1 MLFSFFLM
9 FFKFPLLIENIK
21 LSLTLVIPTGAP
33 IIIATE
39 AIETPP
45 SIADKANSQS
55 YQNNK
60 TLQYIY

>member
-1 MLFSFFLM
+1 M

-21 LSLTLVIPTGAP
+21 LSLTLVIPAGAP

-45 SIADKANSQS
+45 SIADKT
-55 YQNNK
+55 NK
-60 TLQYIY
+60 ILSK

>member
-1 MLFSFFLM
+1 M

-45 SIADKANSQS
+45 SIADKANKILS
-55 YQNNK
+55 K
-60 TLQYIY
+60 